1 MLFLVSARFLVRFE
15 YHLIQQLVGLGY
27 KSVKVMDG
35 NALVYNL
42 KIQLETLYKASYIDK

>member
-1 MLFLVSARFLVRFE
+1 MKNYCARFLVRYE

-35 NALVYNL
+35 NAFVSNL